1 MKLNSYML
9 FLFFYITTT
18 KFYLNY
24 FYMFFPLPS
33 LSQEN
38 NLLVIVR
45 DHIRGL
51 HCDHSIN

>member
-1 MKLNSYML
+1 ML
-9 FLFFYITTT
+9 FLFFYQTTT

-24 FYMFFPLPS
+24 LYILFPLPS

-45 DHIRGL
+45 DHIEV
-51 HCDHSIN
+51 SIVTIP

>member
-24 FYMFFPLPS
+24 FDMFFPLPS

-45 DHIRGL
+45 DHIEV
-51 HCDHSIN
+51 SIVTIP